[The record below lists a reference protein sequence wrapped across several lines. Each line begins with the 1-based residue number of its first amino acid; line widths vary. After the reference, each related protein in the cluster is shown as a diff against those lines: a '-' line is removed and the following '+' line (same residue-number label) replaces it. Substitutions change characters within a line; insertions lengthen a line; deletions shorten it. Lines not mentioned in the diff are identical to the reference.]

1 MSIELLRRLLADLDY
16 IILFYFI
23 LLNSFYTILLIC
35 SVFEVAS
42 RNRETELEKLE
53 FNFTEAMIP
62 ISILS
67 PAYNEAATIVTSVR
81 AMLDLQY
88 PDHEVIVIND
98 GSKDNTLEKL
108 IDSFKLFPVP
118 TTTRQLIKTKQ
129 IVKTYRSLLEP
140 KLTVI
145 DKINGGKADSL
156 NTGINACQ
164 NPLFLACDADTII
177 DKHAL
182 STLAVTFLTKSNTVA
197 AGGTIRVVN
206 DCHVENG
213 RVTSVIFPR
222 EPLPAIQ
229 AVEYLRAFYLGRLGW
244 NRLGGNLVI
253 SGAFGLF
260 DRDAALEVGGYA
272 TDTVSEDMELIVRM
286 QRIAYEKGA
295 VRSVQFAPGPLA
307 WTEVP
312 STKTILSRQRERWHR
327 GLIQTLWKHRK
338 MILNPKY
345 GVTGLLGMPYFTFG
359 EMLAP
364 VIEAIGVMGVILGFA
379 LDAVDIIFV
388 INFFL
393 VAWGFSIVMNLAAIT
408 IEQGMFQK
416 YKGID
421 DLGRA
426 IYYAFAENLGH
437 RQITLH
443 WRLNAFLKFIRGNN
457 TWGVMERKGFSKKLS
472 SEKGPSAS
480 GQNAI

>member
-1 MSIELLRRLLADLDY
+1 MILDCLRKFLVNLDY
-16 IILFYFI
+16 LILFYFI
-23 LLNSFYTILLIC
+23 FLNSFYALLLIF
-35 SVFEVAS
+35 SVVEATS
-42 RNRETELEKLE
+42 RNRESEMEKLE
-53 FNFTEAMIP
+53 FNYPEAMIP

-67 PAYNEAATIVTSVR
+67 PAFNEEATIVTSVH
-81 AMLDLQY
+81 AMLNLQY

-98 GSKDNTLEKL
+98 GSKDSTLEKL
-108 IDSFKLFPVP
+108 IESYNLFKIPS
-118 TTTRQLIKTKQ
+118 TARQTIKTQ
-129 IVKTYRSLLEP
+129 SIVATYRSLSEP

-156 NTGINACQ
+156 NAGINNCL

-206 DCHVENG
+206 NCKVENG
-213 RVTSVIFPR
+213 QVSSIIFPR
-222 EPLPAIQ
+222 DKLPAIQ

-260 DRDAALEVGGYA
+260 DREAVLQIGGYA
-272 TDTVSEDMELIVRM
+272 TDTVGEDMELIVRL
-286 QRIAYEKGA
+286 QRYGYENGY

-312 STKTILSRQRERWHR
+312 ASKAVLSRQRERWHR
-327 GLIQTLWKHRK
+327 GLIQTLWKHRV
-338 MILNPKY
+338 MLLNPKY
-345 GVTGLLGMPYFTFG
+345 GVVGLLGIPYFTFG

-364 VIEAIGVMGVILGFA
+364 IIEVIGLIGVVVGYM
-379 LDAVDIIFV
+379 LDAIDVFFI

-393 VAWGFSIVMNLAAIT
+393 AAWGLSILMNIVAIT
-408 IEQGMFQK
+408 MEQTLFK
-416 YKGID
+416 RYKGLD
-421 DLGRA
+421 DLGRI
-426 IYYAFAENLGH
+426 IYYAFAENLGY
-437 RQITLH
+437 RQQSIF
-443 WRLNAFLKFIRGNN
+443 WRLTAFWRFIRGNQS
-457 TWGVMERKGFSKKLS
+457 WGNMERQGFKNQPSKKS
-472 SEKGPSAS
+472 
-480 GQNAI
+480 